1 MRLDDVD
8 LITETVRT
16 GRLVLRPY
24 RRDDVDAVHR
34 ACLDP
39 DIARWIPLPVPYTR
53 ADAEEFVGV
62 TTVSARRE
70 KRGLLT
76 AVEAD
81 GEFVGSAGV
90 NFPTTLLGPA
100 VGYWFAPWGR
110 GRGYAAEATRA
121 LAEWAFRHGALR
133 AHLLADVGN
142 PASQAVARRA
152 GFTEEGVVRSCLP
165 YRDGTRGD
173 AVLFGRLAGH

>member
-1 MRLDDVD
+1 MQLDDVD

-16 GRLVLRPY
+16 ERLVLRPY
-24 RRDDVDAVHR
+24 RPDDVDAVYR

-39 DIARWIPLPVPYTR
+39 DIARWIPLPAPYTR
-53 ADAEEFVGV
+53 ADADAFVRV
-62 TTVSARRE
+62 ATVSARQER
-70 KRGLLT
+70 RALLT

-81 GEFVGSAGV
+81 GQFVGSAGV
-90 NFPTTLLGPA
+90 HFPTTLFGPA
-100 VGYWFAPWGR
+100 LGYWFAPWGR

-142 PASQAVARRA
+142 PASHAVARRA
-152 GFTEEGVVRSCLP
+152 GFTQEGIVRSCLP

-173 AVLFGRLAGH
+173 AVLFGRIAGE